1 MRFAAIAILISFAA
15 APVLAGEQDDAVANV
30 IACGSVRGDKARLRC
45 FEAAAPALGE
55 AFPEALA
62 AAEVR
67 AEEARM
73 AAEEEAKEEF
83 GLSVPEKRAND
94 PFEEKSF
101 GAEDLPKVAVKDSD
115 DDNDDQVDS
124 IVAGVTDV
132 STSVTGRIIVF
143 LDNGQVWRQ
152 IDGDKATP
160 YIRKNLDGVS
170 ATVKRGALGSYW
182 VRLDNTRTAFKA
194 RRIK

>member
-73 AAEEEAKEEF
+73 AAKEEAKEEF

-94 PFEEKSF
+94 PFEEKTF
-101 GAEDLPKVAVKDSD
+101 GSEDLPQVAAAENGD
-115 DDNDDQVDS
+115 DDQVDS